1 LVAAL
6 VKYQT
11 VAASGVMSDQIKVI
25 LEAAEKVKTQARQ
38 QMSTAYTQTMS
49 TFNMVQE
56 VQFMERSL
64 SANLSP
70 TLRSSLTFGRSLR

>member
-1 LVAAL
+1 
-6 VKYQT
+6 
-11 VAASGVMSDQIKVI
+11 
-25 LEAAEKVKTQARQ
+25 
-38 QMSTAYTQTMS
+38 MS